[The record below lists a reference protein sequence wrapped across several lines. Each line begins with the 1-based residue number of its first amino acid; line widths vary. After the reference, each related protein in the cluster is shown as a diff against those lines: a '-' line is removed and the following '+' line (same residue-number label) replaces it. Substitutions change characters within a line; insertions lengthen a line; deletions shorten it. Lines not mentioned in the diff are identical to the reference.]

1 MKKTIIF
8 IFLLIGI
15 ISFSVAKKSES
26 GFYILNDSELSRL
39 FGNDEGCRGI
49 GMLYLSEAMI
59 KNKKDNASIKMK
71 KSVST
76 TRDVVASYLK
86 KINWNASS
94 DVSKNINLYFQSK
107 CSKPKRSEVTK
118 IVPEVENVLSE
129 NNLIN
134 IDYTSENDNQ
144 TKGNKIE
151 QFFNMIFKK
160 NNNENSTKKK
170 EEESNEEIYGS
181 NECLKT
187 VKVLSSFY
195 NNKDKLLE
203 SNSKLTTSLRQ
214 LWYSEDLYKLN
225 AFNQELISLGWNK
238 SFDDEENLWLF
249 YKGNCKKLSKNLL
262 RNSYESITFRRIM
275 EGIGMTVD

>member
-1 MKKTIIF
+1 MKKIIVF

-49 GMLYLSEAMI
+49 GMLYLSEAVI
-59 KNKKDNASIKMK
+59 INKKDNASIKMK

-76 TRDVVASYLK
+76 TRDIVASYLK
-86 KINWNASS
+86 KINWNASN
-94 DVSKNINLYFQSK
+94 DVSKNINLYFLSK
-107 CSKPKRSEVTK
+107 CSKLKRNAVRE

-129 NNLIN
+129 NNLIG

-160 NNNENSTKKK
+160 NNNENSAKKIK
-170 EEESNEEIYGS
+170 IISQNDVVATATIG
-181 NECLKT
+181 
-187 VKVLSSFY
+187 
-195 NNKDKLLE
+195 
-203 SNSKLTTSLRQ
+203 NSKYNLYPTKDVEITATQRPNLNYTINLNSGVNKNSVGKVVGTYVATDGRLT
-214 LWYSEDLYKLN
+214 YSG
-225 AFNQELISLGWNK
+225 ELIMK
-238 SFDDEENLWLF
+238 
-249 YKGNCKKLSKNLL
+249 
-262 RNSYESITFRRIM
+262 
-275 EGIGMTVD
+275 